1 MNHGPFLFL
10 GLFATFAWSWF
21 ALVLKPQNELGTL
34 EPEKNPVT
42 GEVYPL
48 NRAGAAQQGRDV
60 YRANGCAACHT
71 QQVRSRESGSDMAR
85 GWGVRPTVARDFI
98 FDNPAMPG
106 VFRIGPDLAN
116 VGNRQRDPKWH
127 FSHLYNPRIKSPG
140 SSMPPYRYLF
150 EKHKT
155 GVAPS
160 ADAIDTGT
168 YSPGAGYEILP
179 TDEARSLVD
188 YMMSLKAD
196 TYIFEVPNPHPSTNA
211 PTGTTNAVAGAVTN
225 APTQ

>member
-34 EPEKNPVT
+34 EPDKNAVT

-48 NRAGAAQQGRDV
+48 NRTGVAQQGRDV

-71 QQVRSRESGSDMAR
+71 QQVRARESGSDMDR

-98 FDNPAMPG
+98 FDNPAMAG

-116 VGNRQRDPKWH
+116 IGNRPHDRSWH
-127 FSHLYNPRIKSPG
+127 FSHFYNPRITSPG
-140 SSMPPYRYLF
+140 SSMPPYPYLF
-150 EKHKT
+150 VTHKIGT
-155 GVAPS
+155 SPS
-160 ADAIDTGT
+160 ADAVNTGA
-168 YSPGAGYEILP
+168 YPPPSGYEVIP

-188 YMMSLKAD
+188 YMSSLKAD
-196 TYIFEVPNPHPSTNA
+196 TYIFEVPNPHPPTNA
-211 PTGTTNAVAGAVTN
+211 PAAATNAISGAVTN
-225 APTQ
+225 APTK